1 MMYRFN
7 SKLRYVLEI
16 IGAGR
21 KTTTVLIIAFLILG
35 SINFVYAGASDP
47 LKAAGLEK
55 TATEDK
61 PSCEKGKAA
70 VADVNQ
76 SAAKP
81 AQSKNTTAP
90 KDTKAAAQ
98 PSLKNETGPNAAPEK
113 SPQNKPV
120 DAPAKTKAPQVQ
132 NTRIPSQPVQ
142 TVVKVPKPNQGQS
155 NQDSNSELKAA
166 TGHQQD
172 KSKAGQKAEAASS
185 KVPLQEKTNIETKQG
200 SLEGIP
206 AKADVKQSAVKPAPS
221 ETSAQK
227 DTKAQPLVKSS
238 EKKNPAKNTAAEQ
251 IPNTKPAAIS
261 PPPAKQK
268 PVQPDP
274 PALDATKT
282 IQARSNQNSKPEA
295 MPTVPERQVKTVPA
309 QLQQSSGAIPNQG
322 SANNVMQVPAT
333 LPTVNGINP
342 GTAPGSP
349 QPSAMVPLRPI
360 NPAVASANQ
369 PLPAPIRPQRIF
381 QPQPKPQQG
390 KVTLNFD
397 DADIYSVIQTVF
409 GEILRVSYTVDPKI
423 KGRVTFRAVAPV
435 DVDKVLPLMEVIFR
449 LNGIAIVEE
458 SGLNRLVPL
467 SDIAREPVPVSY
479 GRTIETVTGKSIL
492 KVVPIKN
499 MQSTEMVKVLT
510 PFSSEKAVIVNVPN
524 TNQIIIVDTDSTVK
538 RLIQLIEIFDTEL
551 QKPRGARVYV
561 HHIQNGS
568 AREITALLQN
578 LFLGASIADRS
589 HPKVPIPLPQVPGM
603 LPPKTGTAPG
613 SSYSGPA
620 VTRGMDAVLEQARIV
635 ADENANTV
643 IVYATPEEY
652 EAIKDAIEKI
662 DVTPRQVLIEALILD
677 VLLTDNLSLGVNAA
691 YKTKD
696 LRIGFNAAS
705 TSITNDNVNSAL
717 SAVTK
722 GLSIFKMAGN
732 SDLSLFITALA
743 EKSKMKVLSAPHTIV
758 SDSKEAEITIADTVQ
773 ITSADIVGTS
783 TVQNTTLYQ
792 QKDVG
797 TILKVTPRIHEGGMV
812 ALKVSQ
818 EVSQVAGDISNVKQ
832 GTLFHKTQVKNELV
846 AMDGE
851 TIIIGGLIREDSTRS
866 RNGIPFLSSIPL
878 LGWLFGGTIDNVQR
892 RELIILLT
900 PRVIKNQKDASRLTE
915 EYINRLIQG
924 TKTGMSKDDITKQLP
939 VIKPKGPDISQ
950 NRPDPK
956 QQK

>member
-1 MMYRFN
+1 MIYRFKAKLLRSALNRIDGGRNAIAVIIVVFLVLSCGKIVNANDSASSN
-7 SKLRYVLEI
+7 SAV
-16 IGAGR
+16 
-21 KTTTVLIIAFLILG
+21 
-35 SINFVYAGASDP
+35 S
-47 LKAAGLEK
+47 EK
-55 TATEDK
+55 PTGNTIVDK
-61 PSCEKGKAA
+61 DKSA
-70 VADVNQ
+70 VADAYQPSEKPGQANKKAEPQSISDGKPAIADSNQ
-76 SAAKP
+76 SPANP
-81 AQSKNTTAP
+81 AQSDIKSETTP
-90 KDTKAAAQ
+90 KKKKSQSVAQ
-98 PSLKNETGPNAAPEK
+98 PSIKDGPVK
-113 SPQNKPV
+113 
-120 DAPAKTKAPQVQ
+120 KTDLNQVQ
-132 NTRIPSQPVQ
+132 QKKLENTPPQPV
-142 TVVKVPKPNQGQS
+142 
-155 NQDSNSELKAA
+155 
-166 TGHQQD
+166 
-172 KSKAGQKAEAASS
+172 GQKKTPGQMDPPAPNLKGAA
-185 KVPLQEKTNIETKQG
+185 QTQTNQNSRNE
-200 SLEGIP
+200 
-206 AKADVKQSAVKPAPS
+206 VKPAGP
-221 ETSAQK
+221 EGQ
-227 DTKAQPLVKSS
+227 
-238 EKKNPAKNTAAEQ
+238 
-251 IPNTKPAAIS
+251 
-261 PPPAKQK
+261 
-268 PVQPDP
+268 
-274 PALDATKT
+274 
-282 IQARSNQNSKPEA
+282 SKPGI
-295 MPTVPERQVKTVPA
+295 A
-309 QLQQSSGAIPNQG
+309 QSQLSSGAMPNLPHPLPNQ
-322 SANNVMQVPAT
+322 
-333 LPTVNGINP
+333 
-342 GTAPGSP
+342 P
-349 QPSAMVPLRPI
+349 QST
-360 NPAVASANQ
+360 
-369 PLPAPIRPQRIF
+369 F
-381 QPQPKPQQG
+381 QPPRPQQG

-409 GEILRVSYTVDPKI
+409 GEILRVSYTVDPKV

-435 DVDKVLPLMEVIFR
+435 EIDKVLPLMEVIFR

-458 SGLNRLVPL
+458 SGLNRIVPL
-467 SDIAREPVPVSY
+467 SDIAREPVPVSF

-499 MQSTEMVKVLT
+499 MQSAEMVKLLT

-538 RLIQLIEIFDTEL
+538 RLIQLMEIFDTEL
-551 QKPRGARVYV
+551 QKPRGAKVYV

-568 AREITALLQN
+568 AREITALLHN

-589 HPKVPIPLPQVPGM
+589 HQKVPTPSPQVPGM

-613 SSYSGPA
+613 SSSSGPA

-691 YKTKD
+691 YKTND

-705 TSITNDNVNSAL
+705 TPNTNDNVNSAL

-722 GLSIFKMAGN
+722 GLHILKLAGN

-743 EKSKMKVLSAPHTIV
+743 EKSKLKVLSAPHTIV

-773 ITSADIVGTS
+773 ITSADIVGTT
-783 TVQNTTLYQ
+783 TVQNTVLYQ

-797 TILKVTPRIHEGGMV
+797 TILKVVPRIHEGGIV
-812 ALKVSQ
+812 ALKISQ
-818 EVSQVAGDISNVKQ
+818 EVSQVAGDISHVKQ

-900 PRVIKNQKDASRLTE
+900 PRVIKNQKDASRITE

-924 TKTGMSKDDITKQLP
+924 TKTGVTKDDITKQLP
-939 VIKPKGPDISQ
+939 VIKPKGPDMSQ
-950 NRPDPK
+950 NRPDSK